1 MFYCPYAL
9 RASRGLI
16 LLILLLITKLDDRP
30 MVNAKISI
38 GISEKG
44 LKENENPNERVLPI
58 SKLATMEIT
67 NSSIEAI
74 TKEIKHCINEW

>member
-9 RASRGLI
+9 RASNGLI
-16 LLILLLITKLDDRP
+16 LLILLLITKLDDKP
-30 MVNAKISI
+30 IVTAKISI
-38 GISEKG
+38 GIKENG

-58 SKLATMEIT
+58 SKLATMDIT

-74 TKEIKHCINEW
+74 IKEIKHCIIEW